1 MDLPSQKESLAI
13 LSRRL
18 ADNLVGLL
26 LAFAPALIVVLAL
39 ALRLYGIN
47 WDQDRLFHPDE
58 LAILYR
64 VNDLSWPSLSNLG
77 VLLDAE
83 ESPLNPRWFNY
94 GSLPLYAGKAVEAA
108 LSPFTDL
115 SFSEIRFVGR
125 GLSAVADVGTVLVIF
140 LLGTRLYSR
149 RVGILASLL
158 AALAVLHIQLSHFY
172 AVDTY
177 LTFFIVASVYFMAR
191 LMQESRLRD
200 SLLAGA
206 FIGLA
211 LASKISVAPL
221 FLAFVAAHAIY
232 VFSGQGERFALLRP
246 SRAFLAPVVRNL
258 ILGGAASI
266 AVFFITTPYAFLD
279 WYRPDPCEV
288 PFSFLRFLDNNYF
301 ACDIGGQYD
310 MVRGTSGL
318 PFTQQYIDT
327 TPYWYQI
334 KQLALFG
341 LGLPLGIV
349 AWASVLFIA
358 FLAAASRN
366 KGDLLILAW
375 VVPYFFLTGYLQVKF
390 LRYMLPLTPFLLI
403 FGSRMLF
410 WVRDWIAEHK
420 PHQMALAHW
429 GIGLLIAAT
438 GFYAFAYLNIY
449 NQPHTAVRAS
459 QWIND
464 NVPRGSVILMEHWEE
479 GIRNVPGYI
488 IGCRGVPSDNSSC
501 MKMYD
506 SDTVVYAEGQDKM
519 TRVAEQLAGADYLV
533 FFSNR
538 LYGSIPRVPERYPQS
553 GEYYRKLFGGELG
566 YELEHWEATY
576 PKLMGVAFVDDTFTR
591 PGLPTPAVL
600 GPYRPATFA
609 INLGYADESFSVYDH
624 PKVLIFKNQE
634 RLSTSET
641 LDRLLEDGPGN
652 APGNTGE
659 KSLLL
664 SEADL
669 AAQRQGGT
677 WTTIFDPQSLSN
689 RFSAAVWTIWVQ
701 GLALLGLPLS
711 LFLFRALPDRG
722 YLLSKPLSI
731 LLAAYLAWLFA
742 SLQWMPFSRNSV
754 LLATLLVATAS
765 LIVVYTRRVDLSA
778 FFRENLRLVVI
789 GEAVF
794 MGSFLLFLLMRAAN
808 PDLWHPFQG
817 GEKPMEMAYLNAVV
831 RSTYMPPYD
840 PWFAGGYINYY
851 YFGQFIVAS
860 LIKVTG
866 ILPEVAFNL
875 AVPLFFALTTVG
887 VFSLVYN
894 LAEGTRRSRGMAWG
908 SRASP
913 VLAGLAAVFFVA
925 LMGNL
930 DGIAQVVQGLAR
942 VWGDNQ
948 PFGTFDFW
956 RSSRLIPPGDPR
968 GHEITEFPFW
978 TFLFGDLHAHLMAI
992 PFALLSLGI
1001 ALNVALRLRD
1011 GLGLVSR
1018 VFVLLAL
1025 ALALG
1030 SLRAINAADFPTYLI
1045 IGVAAILIGEYAR
1058 ARRINFALMVRVA
1071 IQGVSLYWAT
1081 TLLFAPFLDN
1091 YQPISESVFPSR
1103 WQTPLYAYLGV
1114 HGLFIFVVMTF
1125 LAYRARSYFPGFIR
1139 AITGLGGSRG
1149 GGEIKTVAQELAMDS
1164 GKALRLVLLI
1174 GLPLASLITLVASGY
1189 TTAAF
1194 ISVLLF
1200 ATALLA
1206 WTWVSSQDEIPYG
1219 LFALALLGMALA
1231 LGLGVE
1237 VITIKGD
1244 VARMNTVFK
1253 FYLQAW
1259 VLLGV
1264 VTAYFLWRMNF
1275 GRDILGSRLN
1285 LTGGLLV
1292 GLGVVFF
1299 TSTWAFALIQLH
1311 PAVWTIYGLIWA
1323 LLLWRWRL
1331 VQRAFGQKGNI
1342 LRGAWAGLLVPLFLA
1357 SSIYT
1362 VGGTQDRLRD
1372 RFQVLPLTLNGLAY
1386 MQDAQYRFDR
1396 GRGSEELIWD
1406 FNAIQWLRGGSIKGS
1421 PVVLE
1426 GQGTLYRTLHDRVS
1440 IYTGLPTV
1448 LGWDNHQSQQR
1459 GYSGT
1464 IGQRIGDIRRIYST
1478 TNREEALKLLGKY
1491 QVEYIYV
1498 GELERHYYPQQGL
1511 DKFNGMVGTDLELVY
1526 VNPAVQIYRV
1536 LPDSLRVEGEM
1547 GL

>member
-1 MDLPSQKESLAI
+1 VDLPTQKASLAHTARK
-13 LSRRL
+13 LTLKTRG
-18 ADNLVGLL
+18 LVLI
-26 LAFAPALIVVLAL
+26 FAPVLIVALAL

-47 WDQDRLFHPDE
+47 WDQEGLFHPDE
-58 LAILYR
+58 RAILFH
-64 VNDLSWPSLSNLG
+64 VNDMSWPSLSNLD

-83 ESPLNPRWFNY
+83 KSPLNPRWFPY
-94 GSLPLYAGKAVEAA
+94 GSLPLYAVKVVEASI
-108 LSPFTDL
+108 SPFKDL
-115 SFSEIRFVGR
+115 TFHDLRFIGR
-125 GLSAVADVGTVLVIF
+125 SLSALADAGTVLMIF
-140 LLGTRLYSR
+140 LLATRLYSR

-177 LTFFIVASVYFMAR
+177 LTFFIAASVYFMAR
-191 LMQESRLRD
+191 LMQKGRLMD
-200 SLLAGA
+200 SVLAGA

-232 VFSGQGERFALLRP
+232 VLSGPGERLALLRP
-246 SRAFLAPVVRNL
+246 SRVLLAPITRNL
-258 ILGGAASI
+258 ILGGVASI
-266 AVFFITTPYAFLD
+266 AVLFITTPYAFLD
-279 WYRPDPCEV
+279 WYRPSPCDV

-301 ACDIGGQYD
+301 ACDIGAQYD

-327 TPYWYQI
+327 TPYWYHI
-334 KQLALFG
+334 RQLALFG

-349 AWASVLFIA
+349 AWVSVLFTALLAIA
-358 FLAAASRN
+358 RRN

-375 VVPYFFLTGYLQVKF
+375 VIPYFFLAGYLQVKF

-403 FGSRMLF
+403 MGSRMLF
-410 WVRDWIAEHK
+410 WVQDEIATRK
-420 PHQMALAHW
+420 PHYLSLARW
-429 GIGLLIAAT
+429 GMGLLIAAT
-438 GFYAFAYLNIY
+438 GFYALSYLNIY
-449 NQPHTAVRAS
+449 STPHTAMRAS
-459 QWIND
+459 QWIN
-464 NVPRGSVILMEHWEE
+464 NNAPRGSVILMEHWEE
-479 GIRNVPGYI
+479 QLPNLIGYRV
-488 IGCRGVPSDNSSC
+488 GCGNQWDAQSC

-506 SDTVVYAEGQDKM
+506 SDNVIYGEGKDKM
-519 TRVAEQLAGADYLV
+519 TRVAEQLAGGDYLV

-538 LYGSIPRVPERYPQS
+538 LYGSTPRVPERYPQS

-576 PKLMGVAFVDDTFTR
+576 PKLLGIAFVDDTFAR
-591 PGLPTPAVL
+591 PDLPTPREL
-600 GPYRPATFA
+600 GPFRSAPFA

-641 LDRLLEDGPGN
+641 LGRLLEKAPGN
-652 APGNTGE
+652 AGG

-664 SEADL
+664 SEATL

-689 RFSAAVWTIWVQ
+689 RFSAAIWIIWVQ
-701 GLALLGLPLS
+701 GLALLGLPIS
-711 LFLFRALPDRG
+711 LFLFKALPDRG
-722 YLLSKPLSI
+722 YLLAKPLSI
-731 LLAAYLAWLFA
+731 LIAAYLAWLFA

-754 LLATLLVATAS
+754 LLAAFLVATAS
-765 LIVVYTRRVDLSA
+765 LIVVYARLVDVSA
-778 FFRENLRLVVI
+778 FFRDNLRLVVI

-794 MGSFLLFLLMRAAN
+794 MGSFLLFLLIRAAN
-808 PDLWHPFQG
+808 PDLWHPYQG

-866 ILPEVAFNL
+866 VLPEVAFNL

-894 LAEGTRRSRGMAWG
+894 LAEGTRRSRGVAS

-930 DGIAQVVQGLAR
+930 DGTVQAVQGLAR

-968 GHEITEFPFW
+968 GYEITEFPFF
-978 TFLFGDLHAHLMAI
+978 TFLFADLHAHLMAI
-992 PFALLSLGI
+992 PFTLLSLGM
-1001 ALNVALRLRD
+1001 ALNLALRLKD
-1011 GLGLVSR
+1011 DLGLASR
-1018 VFVLLAL
+1018 VLLLLAL
-1025 ALALG
+1025 ALAVG
-1030 SLRAINAADFPTYLI
+1030 TLRAINTWDFPTYLA
-1045 IGVAAILIGEYAR
+1045 IGVAAILVGEYAR
-1058 ARRINFALMVRVA
+1058 ARRLNVALMVRVA
-1071 IQGVSLYWAT
+1071 LQGAFLYWAT
-1081 TLLFAPFLDN
+1081 TLFFAPFIDS
-1091 YQPISESVFPSR
+1091 YRSFSDGVFFSR

-1114 HGLFIFVVMTF
+1114 HGLFIFVVVTF
-1125 LAYRARSYFPGFIR
+1125 LVYQARSYFQGFLR
-1139 AITGLGGSRG
+1139 AITGLTMDGGLKKQF
-1149 GGEIKTVAQELAMDS
+1149 EELASDT
-1164 GKALRLVLLI
+1164 GKAVRLTLLV
-1174 GLPLASLITLVASGY
+1174 GLPLASLITLVVSGY
-1189 TTAAF
+1189 TTVAF
-1194 ISVLLF
+1194 ISVLILP
-1200 ATALLA
+1200 TALLA
-1206 WTWVSSQDEIPYG
+1206 WTWLSSQEEVPYG

-1231 LGLGVE
+1231 LGMGVE
-1237 VITIKGD
+1237 FVTVKGD
-1244 VARMNTVFK
+1244 IARMNTVFK

-1259 VLLGV
+1259 ILMGV
-1264 VTAYFLWRMNF
+1264 VTAYLLWRMDF
-1275 GRDILGSRLN
+1275 GRSVLRRASAN
-1285 LTGGLLV
+1285 LANRA
-1292 GLGVVFF
+1292 LGVAWMV
-1299 TSTWAFALIQLH
+1299 LL
-1311 PAVWTIYGLIWA
+1311 LA
-1323 LLLWRWRL
+1323 LLL
-1331 VQRAFGQKGNI
+1331 G
-1342 LRGAWAGLLVPLFLA
+1342 

-1362 VGGTQDRLRD
+1362 VAGTQDRLRD
-1372 RFQVLPLTLNGLAY
+1372 RMGVLPLTLNGLAFMESASY
-1386 MQDAQYRFDR
+1386 IFDHGR
-1396 GRGSEELIWD
+1396 GREELVWD
-1406 FNAIQWLRGGSIKGS
+1406 YEAIQSLRGKDIKGS

-1426 GQGTLYRTLHDRVS
+1426 GQGEIYRTLHGRVS

-1459 GYSGT
+1459 GYGPT
-1464 IGQRIGDIRRIYST
+1464 IGERIGDIRRIYST
-1478 TNREEALKLLGKY
+1478 TSTEEALVLLRKY

-1498 GELERHYYPQQGL
+1498 GGLERHYYPQQGL
-1511 DKFNGMVGTDLELVY
+1511 DKFDRMVGTDLELVY
-1526 VNPAVQIYRV
+1526 TNPTVQIYRV
-1536 LPDSLRVEGEM
+1536 LPD
-1547 GL
+1547 

>member
-1 MDLPSQKESLAI
+1 L
-13 LSRRL
+13 
-18 ADNLVGLL
+18 
-26 LAFAPALIVVLAL
+26 
-39 ALRLYGIN
+39 
-47 WDQDRLFHPDE
+47 
-58 LAILYR
+58 
-64 VNDLSWPSLSNLG
+64 
-77 VLLDAE
+77 
-83 ESPLNPRWFNY
+83 
-94 GSLPLYAGKAVEAA
+94 
-108 LSPFTDL
+108 
-115 SFSEIRFVGR
+115 
-125 GLSAVADVGTVLVIF
+125 
-140 LLGTRLYSR
+140 
-149 RVGILASLL
+149 
-158 AALAVLHIQLSHFY
+158 
-172 AVDTY
+172 
-177 LTFFIVASVYFMAR
+177 
-191 LMQESRLRD
+191 
-200 SLLAGA
+200 
-206 FIGLA
+206 
-211 LASKISVAPL
+211 
-221 FLAFVAAHAIY
+221 
-232 VFSGQGERFALLRP
+232 
-246 SRAFLAPVVRNL
+246 
-258 ILGGAASI
+258 
-266 AVFFITTPYAFLD
+266 
-279 WYRPDPCEV
+279 
-288 PFSFLRFLDNNYF
+288 
-301 ACDIGGQYD
+301 
-310 MVRGTSGL
+310 
-318 PFTQQYIDT
+318 
-327 TPYWYQI
+327 
-334 KQLALFG
+334 
-341 LGLPLGIV
+341 
-349 AWASVLFIA
+349 
-358 FLAAASRN
+358 
-366 KGDLLILAW
+366 
-375 VVPYFFLTGYLQVKF
+375 LTGYLQVKF

-403 FGSRMLF
+403 MASRMLF
-410 WVRDWIAEHK
+410 WIRDWVGEHK
-420 PHQMALAHW
+420 PHQTALVHW
-429 GIGLLIAAT
+429 GIGLVIAAT
-438 GFYAFAYLNIY
+438 GFYALAYLNIY
-449 NQPHTAVRAS
+449 NQPHTAMRAS

-464 NVPRGSVILMEHWEE
+464 NAPAGSVILREHWEE
-479 GIRNVPGYI
+479 QLPKLIGYRL
-488 IGCRGVPSDNSSC
+488 GCGNQWDAQSC

-506 SDTVVYAEGQDKM
+506 PDTVVYSEGKDKM

-576 PKLMGVAFVDDTFTR
+576 PNLMGIAFVDDTFDR
-591 PGLPTPAVL
+591 PDLPTPAAL
-600 GPYRPATFA
+600 GPYRPASFA

-641 LDRLLEDGPGN
+641 LDRLLEDASGN
-652 APGNTGE
+652 AEG

-664 SEADL
+664 SAADL

-689 RFSAAVWTIWVQ
+689 RFSAGVWIIWIQ

-711 LFLFRALPDRG
+711 LFIFKALPDRG

-731 LLAAYLAWLFA
+731 LLVAYLAWLFA

-754 LLATLLVATAS
+754 LLAALLVATAS
-765 LIVVYTRRVDLSA
+765 LIVVYTRQVDVSA

-789 GEAVF
+789 GEAIF
-794 MGSFLLFLLMRAAN
+794 MGSFLLFLVIRAAN

-894 LAEGTRRSRGMAWG
+894 LAEGTRRSRGMARG
-908 SRASP
+908 RASP

-956 RSSRLIPPGDPR
+956 RSSRLITPGDGQ

-978 TFLFGDLHAHLMAI
+978 TFLFADLHAHMMAI
-992 PFALLSLGI
+992 PFTLLSLGI
-1001 ALNVALRLRD
+1001 ALNVALRLKD
-1011 GLGLVSR
+1011 GLGLSAR
-1018 VFVLLAL
+1018 AFHLLAL
-1025 ALALG
+1025 ALAVG
-1030 SLRAINAADFPTYLI
+1030 SLRAINAADYPTYLI

-1058 ARRINFALMVRVA
+1058 ARRINLAMMVRVA
-1071 IQGVSLYWAT
+1071 LQGAFLYWAT

-1091 YQPISESVFPSR
+1091 YQSFSDSVFSSK

-1114 HGLFIFVVMTF
+1114 HGLFIFVIVTF
-1125 LAYRARSYFPGFIR
+1125 LAYRARSYFPGFLT
-1139 AITGLGGSRG
+1139 AITGLPEG
-1149 GGEIKTVAQELAMDS
+1149 GGFTRKAVELAVDS

-1174 GLPLASLITLVASGY
+1174 GLPLASLITLVISGY
-1189 TTAAF
+1189 TTVAF
-1194 ISVLLF
+1194 ISMLILP
-1200 ATALLA
+1200 TALLA
-1206 WTWVSSQDEIPYG
+1206 WTWLSSRDEVPYG

-1231 LGLGVE
+1231 LGMGVE
-1237 VITIKGD
+1237 IVTVRGD
-1244 VARMNTVFK
+1244 VDRMNTVFK

-1264 VTAYFLWRMNF
+1264 VSGYFLWRMDF
-1275 GRDILGSRLN
+1275 GRVFLRRASANLGRLV
-1285 LTGGLLV
+1285 LGGTWIVLL
-1292 GLGVVFF
+1292 L
-1299 TSTWAFALIQLH
+1299 
-1311 PAVWTIYGLIWA
+1311 A
-1323 LLLWRWRL
+1323 LLL
-1331 VQRAFGQKGNI
+1331 G
-1342 LRGAWAGLLVPLFLA
+1342 

-1362 VGGTQDRLRD
+1362 VAGTQDRLRD
-1372 RFQVLPLTLNGLAY
+1372 RFQVLPFTLNGLAY
-1386 MQDAQYRFDR
+1386 MEDAGYRFDR

-1406 FNAIQWLRGGSIKGS
+1406 YLAVQWLRGEDIKGS

-1459 GYSGT
+1459 GYGSV
-1464 IGQRIGDIRRIYST
+1464 IGERIGDISRIYST
-1478 TNREEALKLLGKY
+1478 TRREEALELLDKY

-1498 GELERHYYPQQGL
+1498 GELERHYYPQRGL
-1511 DKFNGMVGTDLELVY
+1511 DKFDGMLGTDLELAY
-1526 VNPAVQIYRV
+1526 DNPEVKIYRV
-1536 LPDSLRVEGEM
+1536 IPDALRVEGKK